1 MLLCCSRNVI
11 ASDCILQGME
21 PAEAPRP
28 KSGEFH
34 TASKSRRNSL
44 GSTLWKEGRNA
55 LLRSQT
61 AGIPAFSLVPL
72 AKVSAINAEISQ
84 KIYSLPAAPG
94 ATALS
99 CAVAVVGMQVGSTTH
114 ADSASLSAFQP
125 SFVMYPTFCHM
136 CSCLLILCCTC
147 SHIVLAFTT
156 PAGIRFAF

>member
-1 MLLCCSRNVI
+1 MDSVDIQQTKALDSN
-11 ASDCILQGME
+11 QTG
-21 PAEAPRP
+21 
-28 KSGEFH
+28 K
-34 TASKSRRNSL
+34 TRRNSI

-99 CAVAVVGMQVGSTTH
+99 CAVAVVGMQVGSFLTYTVTF
-114 ADSASLSAFQP
+114 LSWQ
-125 SFVMYPTFCHM
+125 VC
-136 CSCLLILCCTC
+136 
-147 SHIVLAFTT
+147 
-156 PAGIRFAF
+156 